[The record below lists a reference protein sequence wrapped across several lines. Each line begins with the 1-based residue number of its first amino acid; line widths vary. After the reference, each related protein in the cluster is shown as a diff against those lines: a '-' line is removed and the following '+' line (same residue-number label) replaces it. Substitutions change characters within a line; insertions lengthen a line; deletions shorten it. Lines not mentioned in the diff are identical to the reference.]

1 MRKIN
6 ERYGKS
12 SRKRYENNSKK
23 WKKQLLEIGE
33 ANERVKIN
41 TRREEK

>member
-6 ERYGKS
+6 ERCVKR

-23 WKKQLLEIGE
+23 QKKQLLEVRE
-33 ANERVKIN
+33 ANERVKSN
-41 TRREEK
+41 S